1 MSCSFLLDLRR
12 RRLTNETT
20 TEPSCKRIQQ
30 MSDQQHDLGIN
41 QSGGFRSVD
50 PDDPL
55 GVWRFVTVEGDGDEH
70 PYMICTGNKEYY
82 WNWNGDTGIDLID
95 ATDMDLR
102 NFDDNHL
109 FYIKYFSTSCQF
121 LQCNDRSYY
130 VTYEPTEGSVAVK
143 QFENQPECE
152 SNASLEI
159 ISCNL

>member
-20 TEPSCKRIQQ
+20 TDLSCKRIQQ

-55 GVWRFVTVEGDGDEH
+55 GGIFCLYYDLLCLFHSVYIIVWRFVTVEGDGDEH

-82 WNWNGDTGIDLID
+82 WNWNGGKSI
-95 ATDMDLR
+95 M
-102 NFDDNHL
+102 HH
-109 FYIKYFSTSCQF
+109 
-121 LQCNDRSYY
+121 
-130 VTYEPTEGSVAVK
+130 GM
-143 QFENQPECE
+143 
-152 SNASLEI
+152 SNNTI
-159 ISCNL
+159 IFT